1 MHLKQNL
8 TCAMHLKECI
18 RSRREYR
25 QRAIRSSVRIREIC
39 RCNTISFA
47 SKLYKS
53 LVTSIL
59 LYESKTWILLADSK
73 NRRKDPGFRNQGHEK
88 YSPYLLLG
96 VGCGAKSTSLWI
108 HRNLFRRLSRDGNL
122 HGSDMSHVMTASP
135 KPFIRAPWRVGDTV
149 VGRGNAGWTTSKSG
163 HPFPCQSCSQGS
175 PAEKTGRGSLLN
187 RPSCSPEEPNRPR
200 NWTELNSRVGL
211 MRANYNTKQPNKTSE
226 IIILIETR
234 VWRVKMSW
242 SK

>member
-25 QRAIRSSVRIREIC
+25 QRAIPSSVRIREIC

-122 HGSDMSHVMTASP
+122 HGSGMSHATTAST
-135 KPFIRAPWRVGDTV
+135 KPSFRYLRGLETPLSAEEMLDGQHQRVDIPAHTRAAHKG
-149 VGRGNAGWTTSKSG
+149 
-163 HPFPCQSCSQGS
+163 
-175 PAEKTGRGSLLN
+175 LLQK
-187 RPSCSPEEPNRPR
+187 RLEEDFC
-200 NWTELNSRVGL
+200 
-211 MRANYNTKQPNKTSE
+211 
-226 IIILIETR
+226 
-234 VWRVKMSW
+234 
-242 SK
+242 